1 MAGFFGLFNYNKEGK
16 GVNPEDLDRGPMPTF
31 FGVVGRKFW
40 KLIMI
45 NLMYV
50 LFSLP
55 AVVIAFFCSSYFIQ
69 ALFPNYQ
76 MALSSAAET
85 LTDNADALVLQAME
99 MTLLMVLFGALMIG
113 LSMII
118 AGPVHAGIVYV
129 LRNYARE
136 EHAFIWSDFK
146 DNAISN
152 FKQSMVSS
160 LISLAVTAIFIV
172 NLYFYRQTEMI
183 QQEML
188 RTILVTVI
196 VLMYVIWCIMQMYL
210 YPMMVTFK
218 LTLKQM
224 YRNSFYFAILKLPM
238 NLLFLLLS
246 VVIMLIVPA
255 AMLFTNTGIA
265 FIIAIFWYVFIAFA
279 FNLLMTTFF
288 AYRGLDKYMLSKLAE
303 DDNDDVDNLQ
313 DEVLS
318 IDDKN
323 E

>member
-16 GVNPEDLDRGPMPTF
+16 GVNPEDLDRGPIPTF

-55 AVVIAFFCSSYFIQ
+55 AVVIAFFGSSYFIQ

-113 LSMII
+113 LSMIV

-303 DDNDDVDNLQ
+303 DDNDDVENAQ

>member
-55 AVVIAFFCSSYFIQ
+55 AVFIAFFGSSYFIQ